1 VPSAAGGV
9 ARGKVT
15 FVNNTVDP
23 TTGTIQIK
31 ATFSNDDNALWPG
44 QFVNVALILAR
55 QPGALVVP
63 AQAVQSGQKGQFVFV
78 VKADQTVEARPVVTG
93 ASDGSDVVIASGV
106 RAGER
111 VVTDGQLRL
120 LPGTR
125 VEVKPA
131 TPAPAPAATKTGG

>member
-1 VPSAAGGV
+1 M
-9 ARGKVT
+9 
-15 FVNNTVDP
+15 DP

-63 AQAVQSGQKGQFVFV
+63 AQAVQRGQKGQLVFV

-93 ASDGSDVVIASGV
+93 ASDGGDVVIASGV

-111 VVTDGQLRL
+111 VVTT
-120 LPGTR
+120 GTR
-125 VEVKPA
+125 SCRHA
-131 TPAPAPAATKTGG
+131 R